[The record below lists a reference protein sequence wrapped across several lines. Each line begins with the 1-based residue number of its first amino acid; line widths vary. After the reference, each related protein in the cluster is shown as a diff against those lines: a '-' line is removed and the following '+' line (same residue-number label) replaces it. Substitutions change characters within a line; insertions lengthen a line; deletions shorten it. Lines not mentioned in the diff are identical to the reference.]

1 MIQRAEVYQRL
12 DIPTYNTDRSEAD
25 ITVEIRVFY
34 PANLGYE
41 AAVAGA
47 IVDTAH
53 AAVQQLLS
61 LGCQ

>member
-12 DIPTYNTDRSEAD
+12 DIPTYTDRSEAD